1 MYSYINIK
9 CVQEQVRLFLLLE
22 LNELYVDVQMLK
34 MDHVQQEVL

>member
-9 CVQEQVRLFLLLE
+9 CVQEQGRLFLLLE

-34 MDHVQQEVL
+34 MDHVHQEVL